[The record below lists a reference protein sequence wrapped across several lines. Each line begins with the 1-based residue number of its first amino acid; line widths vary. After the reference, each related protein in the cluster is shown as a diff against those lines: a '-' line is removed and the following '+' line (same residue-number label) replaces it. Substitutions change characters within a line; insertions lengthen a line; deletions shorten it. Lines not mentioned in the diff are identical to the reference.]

1 MRCLVEIEYG
11 ETIGHFVEILFGL
24 AKGFLKLNSKQNQ
37 ADLDPRS
44 VPAGA
49 VRRSGYLWVV
59 NVLFDEI
66 STLPCEPSERCHIAR
81 RRSFPGQCDGISPR
95 ERLKP
100 SSVEG
105 KTRQAVYNLLSWV
118 RDNDDQDVN
127 DLMQELDHLF
137 VHVQS

>member
-24 AKGFLKLNSKQNQ
+24 ATVFLKLNSKQNQ

-59 NVLFDEI
+59 NVLF
-66 STLPCEPSERCHIAR
+66 
-81 RRSFPGQCDGISPR
+81 G
-95 ERLKP
+95 
-100 SSVEG
+100 
-105 KTRQAVYNLLSWV
+105 
-118 RDNDDQDVN
+118 
-127 DLMQELDHLF
+127 
-137 VHVQS
+137 

>member
-1 MRCLVEIEYG
+1 MPYRQTG
-11 ETIGHFVEILFGL
+11 
-24 AKGFLKLNSKQNQ
+24 
-37 ADLDPRS
+37 P
-44 VPAGA
+44 
-49 VRRSGYLWVV
+49 
-59 NVLFDEI
+59 
-66 STLPCEPSERCHIAR
+66 
-81 RRSFPGQCDGISPR
+81 FPGQCDGISPR